1 MLYAMYFSATG
12 TTKKVVEL
20 IASTIGGAL
29 NCTFDTIDFTLPQV
43 REEKITF
50 KKEDIVVFGTPV
62 YAGRVPNVLLKF
74 IKSIIGNEA
83 RAIPIVLF
91 GNRNYDDALIEL
103 RNLLEEDGFH
113 TIAAGAFVGEHSF
126 SYTLAAGR
134 PDAEDL
140 NIASTFGE
148 KVGKMIKDNSVS
160 SPIAVKGMTPI
171 RGYYQPRDRKG
182 TAIDIRKVRPKT
194 KDNCIS
200 CNICAEVCPMGA
212 ISYEDI
218 RVFQNICI
226 KCGACIKKC
235 PVEAKYYDDPGFL
248 YHKNELEDGL
258 GSIRAS
264 VETFL

>member
-1 MLYAMYFSATG
+1 MVYAMYFSATG

-29 NCTFDTIDFTLPQV
+29 NSTFDTIDFTLPKV

-74 IKSIIGNEA
+74 IKSIEGNEA

-148 KVGKMIKDNSVS
+148 QIGKMIRDNSES

-182 TAIDIRKVRPKT
+182 TAIDIRKVKPKT

-200 CNICAEVCPMGA
+200 CSICAEVCPMGA

-248 YHKNELEDGL
+248 YHKSELEDGL
-258 GSIRAS
+258 GNKRAL